1 MQSSRHRSLAACL
14 GLLAALTGC
23 QNAGSDLGFGASP
36 TGGIFVGLYLDRDG
50 SRTQST
56 TIDTVFAHA
65 RVALLARG
73 STDTLRVVVSDSR
86 GIAQFD
92 AVPVGEYRVAVDPGS
107 IGDSLVVQAIDSAD
121 VRLTVGGTNPIVV
134 VRLGYPEFSIRA
146 ARALPL
152 GKRAFIRGVV
162 LVGVQAFRDTTSHIA
177 DSSGQIRLTRVQL
190 RGGLTGNSPGD
201 SVSVLGTAS
210 SRDGQPTLDL
220 AIVARFVGAR
230 PPPVPFAISTAVAAT
245 ANGGVLD
252 AALVQVFGA
261 IVSDS
266 VTLAPDFRATANDGS
281 GPVKIIL
288 DGNLSFAR
296 TGFRP
301 GRSLNVKGVL
311 VPDGAGGWNLKPRDP
326 SDVVFNN

>member
-1 MQSSRHRSLAACL
+1 MRISTPRAFAASL
-14 GLLAALTGC
+14 GLLVTLAGC
-23 QNAGSDLGFGASP
+23 QNAGSDLGFGSAQ

-50 SRTQST
+50 SRTQT
-56 TIDTVFAHA
+56 LTVDTVFAHA

-73 STDTLRVVVSDSR
+73 STDTLQVIVSNAL
-86 GIAQFD
+86 GVAQFD
-92 AVPVGEYRVAVDPGS
+92 AVPVGEYRITVDPGS
-107 IGDSLVVQAIDSAD
+107 IGDSLVVQAVDSAN
-121 VRLTVGGTNPIVV
+121 VRLTAGGTNPIVV

-162 LVGVQAFRDTTSHIA
+162 LVGVQAFRDTTSHIS

-210 SRDGQPTLDL
+210 SRDGQATLDV
-220 AIVARFVGAR
+220 AIVSRFGNR
-230 PPPVPFAISTAVAAT
+230 PAPVPFFITTATAAT

-252 AALVQVFGA
+252 AALVQVNSA
-261 IVSDS
+261 VVSDS
-266 VTLAPDFRATANDGS
+266 ATVAPDFKVIASDNS

-288 DGNLSFAR
+288 DANLPFAR
-296 TGFRP
+296 TAFRP
-301 GRSLNVKGVL
+301 GRSLNVTGVL
-311 VPDGAGGWNLKPRDP
+311 VPDGAGGWNLKPRSP
-326 SDVVFNN
+326 GDVNFNN

>member
-1 MQSSRHRSLAACL
+1 MRISTPRALAASL
-14 GLLAALTGC
+14 GLLVTLAGC
-23 QNAGSDLGFGASP
+23 QNAGSDLGFGSAQ

-50 SRTQST
+50 SRTQT
-56 TIDTVFAHA
+56 LTVDTVFAHA

-73 STDTLRVVVSDSR
+73 STDTLQVIVSNAL
-86 GIAQFD
+86 GVAQFD
-92 AVPVGEYRVAVDPGS
+92 AVPVGEYRITVDPGS
-107 IGDSLVVQAIDSAD
+107 IGDSLVVQAVDSAN
-121 VRLTVGGTNPIVV
+121 VRLTAGGTNPIVV

-162 LVGVQAFRDTTSHIA
+162 LVGVQAFRDTTSHIS

-210 SRDGQPTLDL
+210 SRDGQATLDV
-220 AIVARFVGAR
+220 AIVSRFGNR
-230 PPPVPFAISTAVAAT
+230 PAPVPFFITTATAAT

-252 AALVQVFGA
+252 AALVQVNSA
-261 IVSDS
+261 VVSDS
-266 VTLAPDFRATANDGS
+266 ATVAPDFKVIASDNS

-288 DGNLSFAR
+288 DANLPFAR
-296 TGFRP
+296 TAFRP
-301 GRSLNVKGVL
+301 GRSLNVTGVL
-311 VPDGAGGWNLKPRDP
+311 VPDGAGGWNLKPRSP
-326 SDVVFNN
+326 GDVNFNN